1 MAKKPVARSVESLK
15 VLLAQ
20 INKLAPNRSKAS
32 DGWIGDAKHMARHS
46 DHNPEPD
53 GTVDARDF
61 TNDPSGG
68 CDMAKVCDAIAASKD
83 KRVSYMICNG
93 RIMSGRKG
101 PKPWIWRKYSGAN
114 GHYHH
119 AHVSVLD
126 EGQDDKTP
134 WKIEAAFAKPKA
146 RAPGVVAAEKL
157 SAALRDGA
165 ADLTVK
171 QVNSVM
177 KLGSKG
183 EYVEELQRNLNRLG
197 YGPLNVDGDFGGDT
211 KKAVE
216 AFQRAKGLKLID
228 GWAGPRTLKAIGEEL
243 SKEKLQPKIEEA
255 EAKVAATETVVND
268 AASGGSFSKTEIIGA
283 ITGVTGT
290 ATVAKEGVDAV
301 RQSTASFMDLVATVG
316 PWVLLAVVL
325 AGGAAFIIYDRRRK
339 RLEAQ
344 AVKKVL

>member
-20 INKLAPNRSKAS
+20 INTLAPHRSKAS
-32 DGWIGDAKHMARHS
+32 DGWIGDVKHMARHS

-83 KRVSYMICNG
+83 QRVSYMICNG

-101 PKPWIWRKYSGAN
+101 PKPWVWRKYSGAN

-134 WKIEAAFAKPKA
+134 WKIDAAFKKPST
-146 RAPGVVAAEKL
+146 APVAA
-157 SAALRDGA
+157 
-165 ADLTVK
+165 LTMK

-177 KLGSKG
+177 HLGSKG
-183 EYVEELQRNLNRLG
+183 EFVKELQKNLNKLG
-197 YGPLNVDGDFGGDT
+197 YGPLEEDGDFGQATDV
-211 KKAVE
+211 AVR
-216 AFQRAKGLKLID
+216 AFQKDANLDRVD
-228 GWAGPRTLKAIGEEL
+228 GWAGPATVAAVA
-243 SKEKLQPKIEEA
+243 KEIEKRKTAPKIAAA
-255 EAKVAATETVVND
+255 ERVVDD
-268 AASGGSFSKTEIIGA
+268 AASGGSFSKTEVITTV
-283 ITGVTGT
+283 TGVTGT
-290 ATVAKEGVDAV
+290 ATVVKEGVDAV
-301 RQSTASFMDLVATVG
+301 RESTSSFMDLASTVG

-325 AGGAAFIIYDRRRK
+325 AGGAAYIVYDRRRK

>member
-20 INKLAPNRSKAS
+20 INEFAPKRSKAS
-32 DGWIGDAKHMARHS
+32 DGWIGDVKHMARHS

-83 KRVSYMICNG
+83 ERVSYMICNG

-101 PKPWIWRKYSGAN
+101 PKPWAWRKYTGAN

-134 WKIEAAFAKPKA
+134 WKIEAAFKKSSPSPKPA
-146 RAPGVVAAEKL
+146 
-157 SAALRDGA
+157 SF
-165 ADLTVK
+165 ADLTMK

-177 KLGSKG
+177 RKGSKG
-183 EYVEELQRNLNRLG
+183 DFVKELQKNLNKLG
-197 YGPLNVDGDFGGDT
+197 YGPIEEDGNFGDDT
-211 KKAVE
+211 EVAVRT
-216 AFQRAKGLKLID
+216 FQKDASLKLVD
-228 GWAGPRTLKAIGEEL
+228 GWAGPATVGAI
-243 SKEKLQPKIEEA
+243 SKELEKRKTAPKIAAA
-255 EAKVAATETVVND
+255 EAKVVEVQGKVALAEMVVDD
-268 AASGGSFSKTEIIGA
+268 AAADGKSFSKTEVITA
-283 ITGVTGT
+283 VTGVTGT
-290 ATVAKEGVDAV
+290 ATVVKEGVDAV
-301 RQSTASFMDLVATVG
+301 RDSTTSFVDLASTVG
-316 PWVLLAVVL
+316 PWVLLALVL
-325 AGGAAFIIYDRRRK
+325 SCGAAYIVYDRRRK